1 MILFDIDI
9 ISNKVYNLLWFS
21 MSGSACTSGSLDPS
35 YVLLSMGLTDE
46 LASGALRISI
56 GKYNTK
62 QEIDYLVE
70 NLVEIVHR
78 LRKIKSN
85 EG

>member
-1 MILFDIDI
+1 
-9 ISNKVYNLLWFS
+9 
-21 MSGSACTSGSLDPS
+21 
-35 YVLLSMGLTDE
+35 MGLTEE

>member
-1 MILFDIDI
+1 MDFKGICA
-9 ISNKVYNLLWFS
+9 S
-21 MSGSACTSGSLDPS
+21 SGSACTSGSLDPS

>member
-1 MILFDIDI
+1 
-9 ISNKVYNLLWFS
+9 

>member
-1 MILFDIDI
+1 
-9 ISNKVYNLLWFS
+9 

-85 EG
+85 EGRIWKIKKECC